1 MYQKKTK
8 IVATIGPAS
17 MDEKVLTKLVEAG
30 LDVVRINFSH
40 GDFAEHEPKVL
51 RARAIAKK
59 VGKPVAVLQDLSGP
73 KIRIGEFYQERVM
86 LKPGS
91 TFTLTT
97 KKIVGDET
105 KAYVNYAKLPKEVK
119 KGGIIFLDDGKK
131 KLVVESTTADSIK
144 CKVIVG
150 GETKGRR
157 GVNVPGAY
165 LSISSLTEKDR
176 ADLEFGFKHEVDFVA
191 LSFVRRAEDIAELRE
206 ILNKRDKRIKIIAK
220 IETQEAVDNLDSII
234 NETDGVMVARGD
246 LAIEVP
252 AEDVPIIQKAIIE
265 KCNALGKPVITATQM
280 LESMINSPVPTRA
293 EVNDVANAI
302 FDGTDAVMLSEETTL
317 GKYPLE
323 AVAMMAKIAKRT
335 EEEIEHHEI
344 LQDSHLS
351 TKTVTDAISYSA
363 LNIAHE
369 VGAEGIVALS
379 NSGFTARM
387 VARHRPHKPVIV
399 LTPDQKVY
407 QQLALS
413 FGCFP
418 VVLSDAID
426 SVVEAV
432 DKSKKTLLAKK
443 LVKKG
448 DKIVITAGV
457 PFGKVSSTN
466 LLLVQKI

>member
-8 IVATIGPAS
+8 IVATIGPATS
-17 MDEKVLTKLVEAG
+17 DEKILTGLVKAG

-40 GDFAEHEPKVL
+40 GDFVEHQPKVD
-51 RARAIAKK
+51 RARSIAKK
-59 VGKPVAVLQDLSGP
+59 LGKPVAILQDLGGP
-73 KIRIGEFYQERVM
+73 KIRIGEFYQERVT
-86 LKPGS
+86 LKAGT

-97 KKIVGDET
+97 KKVVGDET
-105 KAYVNYAKLPKEVK
+105 KAFINYPKLPKEVK

-131 KLVVESTTADSIK
+131 KLEVLETTADSVK
-144 CKVIVG
+144 CKILVG
-150 GETKGRR
+150 GECKGRR

-176 ADLEFGFKHEVDFVA
+176 ADLEFGFKNDVDFVA
-191 LSFVRRAEDIAELRE
+191 LSFVRRAEDIKELRQ
-206 ILNKRDKRIKIIAK
+206 ILDKRNKSIKIIAK
-220 IETQEAVDNLDSII
+220 IETQEAVDNLDAII
-234 NETDGVMVARGD
+234 AETDGVMVARGD

-252 AEDVPIIQKAIIE
+252 AEEVPIIQKLIIQ
-265 KCNALGKPVITATQM
+265 KCNLLGKPVITATQM
-280 LESMINSPVPTRA
+280 LESMISSPVPTRA

-302 FDGTDAVMLSEETTL
+302 FDGTSAVMLSEETTL

-323 AVAMMAKIAKRT
+323 AVSMMTRIAKRT

-351 TKTVTDAISYSA
+351 SKSVTDAISLSA
-363 LNIAHE
+363 LNVAHE
-369 VGAEGIVALS
+369 IGAEAIVALS
-379 NSGFTARM
+379 NSGMTARM
-387 VARHRPHKPVIV
+387 VARHRPHKPLIV

-418 VVLSDAID
+418 VCLTSPID
-426 SVVEAV
+426 SVVKAV
-432 DKSKKTLLAKK
+432 ESSKKTLLAKK

-448 DKIVITAGV
+448 DKIVITAGA
-457 PFGKVSSTN
+457 PFGRSSSTN
-466 LLLVQKI
+466 LLLVQTV

>member
-1 MYQKKTK
+1 MYRKKTK
-8 IVATIGPAS
+8 IVATIGPVSAP
-17 MDEKVLTKLVEAG
+17 EKVLERMIKEG
-30 LDVVRINFSH
+30 LDVIRINFSH
-40 GDFAEHEPKVL
+40 GDFAEHQPKVD
-51 RARAIAKK
+51 RARALAKK
-59 VGKPVAVLQDLSGP
+59 LDKPIAILQDLAGP
-73 KIRIGEFYQERVM
+73 KIRIGDFYQERVV
-86 LKPGS
+86 LKPGA

-105 KAYVNYAKLPKEVK
+105 QAYVNYPRLPKEVK
-119 KGGIIFLDDGKK
+119 KGGVIFLDDGKK
-131 KLVVESTTADSIK
+131 KLVVESTTVESIK
-144 CKVIVG
+144 CRIVVG

-165 LSISSLTEKDR
+165 LSISSLTAKDR
-176 ADLEFGFKHEVDFVA
+176 ADLEFAFKNEVDFVA
-191 LSFVRRAEDIAELRE
+191 LSFVRRPEDIKELRH
-206 ILNKRDKRIKIIAK
+206 ILDKRDKRIKIIAK
-220 IETQEAVDNLDSII
+220 IETQEAVDNLEAIVAKA
-234 NETDGVMVARGD
+234 DGIMVARGD

-252 AEDVPIIQKAIIE
+252 AEEVPIIQKRIIE
-265 KCNALGKPVITATQM
+265 KCNQVGKPVITATQM

-302 FDGTDAVMLSEETTL
+302 FDGTSAVMLSEETTL
-317 GKYPLE
+317 GKYPVE
-323 AVAMMAKIAKRT
+323 AITMMARIAQRT

-344 LQDSHLS
+344 LQDSHLASKS
-351 TKTVTDAISYSA
+351 TTDAISYAA

-399 LTPDQKVY
+399 LTPDQRVY
-407 QQLALS
+407 QELALS

-418 VVLSDAID
+418 VCLTDPID
-426 SVVEAV
+426 SVMEAV
-432 DKSKKTLLAKK
+432 NRSKRTLLSKK

-457 PFGKVSSTN
+457 PFGKASSTN
-466 LLLVQKI
+466 LLLVQTV